1 MEIKKEKNGTSLT
14 MILSG
19 RLDTVAAADFEK
31 ELEASLDDVTSLVLD
46 CADLSYVASSGLRTF
61 LMAQKRMNKQG
72 SMTMRHVQDAV
83 MEVLSMTGFDDLPDP
98 TAPPQ
103 GAGTS

>member
-1 MEIKKEKNGTSLT
+1 MEIKKEQNGTSLT
-14 MILSG
+14 MFLSG

-31 ELEASLDDVTSLVLD
+31 VLDASLSDVTSLVLD
-46 CADLSYVASSGLRTF
+46 CTDLTYVASSGLRTF

-83 MEVLSMTGFDDLPDP
+83 MEVLSMTGFDDLL
-98 TAPPQ
+98 
-103 GAGTS
+103 SIEK